1 MSLKTAWQETCK
13 FIKMMQ
19 KSEPHLLVYLFLTA
33 MMTAT
38 VPFIPIY
45 FSAQILDQLIAG
57 QFHSAMQN
65 VYWMIG
71 ISGVLGITSKALNQR
86 FLKIQDCSENKIS
99 QRIVEKAYQ
108 LEYEELEKTET
119 LDEMRK
125 ADQGCN
131 GGGSTDSQLRDLLQ
145 FLTMLFSIL
154 YSLIFVGVLIMQILK
169 SSQTRWMALVSLFFL
184 FALYALVILIGSI
197 LSAKASELLQKMR
210 RDNVHNNAMSNYI
223 GNL

>member
-131 GGGSTDSQLRDLLQ
+131 GGGLR
-145 FLTMLFSIL
+145 
-154 YSLIFVGVLIMQILK
+154 
-169 SSQTRWMALVSLFFL
+169 
-184 FALYALVILIGSI
+184 LIGAV
-197 LSAKASELLQKMR
+197 LVRTPLQK
-210 RDNVHNNAMSNYI
+210 VPQQIFS
-223 GNL
+223 G

>member
-65 VYWMIG
+65 VYWMME
-71 ISGVLGITSKALNQR
+71 SPVKR
-86 FLKIQDCSENKIS
+86 
-99 QRIVEKAYQ
+99 
-108 LEYEELEKTET
+108 
-119 LDEMRK
+119 
-125 ADQGCN
+125 
-131 GGGSTDSQLRDLLQ
+131 
-145 FLTMLFSIL
+145 
-154 YSLIFVGVLIMQILK
+154 
-169 SSQTRWMALVSLFFL
+169 
-184 FALYALVILIGSI
+184 
-197 LSAKASELLQKMR
+197 
-210 RDNVHNNAMSNYI
+210 
-223 GNL
+223 